1 MNMPYQSRL
10 IFLIFIRSLSRSS
23 EDCLPMDQC
32 SHRLNSISTLTPPG
46 RLSCLFRLE
55 NSKLSDSF
63 IIILLLQLTST
74 LTWILNCG
82 VTIVTK
88 MGMRI
93 HVAHK
98 KRLFVSD
105 FLVWFSYFY
114 LTVVAIGHHN
124 SEPKGINEIAVM
136 FMIQIWNQ

>member
-1 MNMPYQSRL
+1 
-10 IFLIFIRSLSRSS
+10 
-23 EDCLPMDQC
+23 MDQC
-32 SHRLNSISTLTPPG
+32 SHRLNSISTLTPSG
-46 RLSCLFRLE
+46 RLACLFRLE

-63 IIILLLQLTST
+63 IMIVLLLQLTST

-98 KRLFVSD
+98 NCYLSD
-105 FLVWFSYFY
+105 FLVLFSYFY